1 MYKTFNRGSSIWTG
15 LIAISIE
22 VRSPLNKIQ
31 LKPDTTLYP
40 VPVVLVTC
48 GVGDTVNVFSL
59 NRIAS
64 CNAEPPMLSISVRP
78 IRASHDLIAQSGEFV
93 VNIPWPE
100 MELVSDFV
108 GTTTSRETDKWLETG
123 LTRLPAT
130 HTHAPLIAECP
141 VNIEC
146 QVIQKIKLPSHS
158 LFVGQVV
165 ALHADSAVLN
175 ERNEVDFNLARGGL
189 PYRTGPV
196 RERPVAK
203 FRPDTLLDSVRQ
215 WRGRKG

>member
-1 MYKTFNRGSSIWTG
+1 MG
-15 LIAISIE
+15 
-22 VRSPLNKIQ
+22 KIQ
-31 LKPDTTLYP
+31 LTPNTTLYP

-48 GVGDTVNVFSL
+48 GKGEDANVFSL

-78 IRASHDLIAQSGEFV
+78 LRASHDLIEQLGEFV

-108 GTTTSRETDKWLETG
+108 GTTTHRKTDKWGETG

-130 HTHAPLIAECP
+130 AVQSPLLAECP

-146 QVIQKIKLPSHS
+146 QVRQSVRLPSHT
-158 LFVGQVV
+158 LFLAEVV
-165 ALHADSAVLN
+165 ALHADEMILN
-175 ERNEVDFNLARGGL
+175 ERQEVDFALARGGL
-189 PYRTGPV
+189 AYRAGVV
-196 RERPVAK
+196 RERPVDN
-203 FRPDTLLDSVRQ
+203 FRPSELLQAVRT
-215 WRGRKG
+215 WSSDV